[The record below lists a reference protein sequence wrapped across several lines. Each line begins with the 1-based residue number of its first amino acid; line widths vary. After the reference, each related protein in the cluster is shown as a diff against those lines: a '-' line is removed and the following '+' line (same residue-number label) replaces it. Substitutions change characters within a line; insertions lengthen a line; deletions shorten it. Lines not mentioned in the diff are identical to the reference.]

1 MKSPLRQIRER
12 KGQTIVEVS
21 RAVGT
26 DPGNLSRIESG
37 KQKASTELAEKLA
50 RHFDHEIGELE
61 ILYPHRYAAP
71 TVADIANPESQP
83 Q

>member
-21 RAVGT
+21 RAVQT
-26 DPGNLSRIESG
+26 DPGNLSRIENA
-37 KQKASTELAEKLA
+37 KQNASPELAEKLVK
-50 RHFDHEIGELE
+50 HFDGEISEVE
-61 ILYPHRYAAP
+61 ILYPLRYMAMLPDAKH
-71 TVADIANPESQP
+71 PESQP

>member
-21 RAVGT
+21 RAVSI
-26 DPGNLSRIESG
+26 DPGNLSRVENG

-50 RHFDHEIGELE
+50 QHFDNEISEMQ
-61 ILYPHRYAAP
+61 ILYPDRFMPPDVGAP
-71 TVADIANPESQP
+71 NSPADQ
-83 Q
+83 

>member
-21 RAVGT
+21 RAVQT
-26 DPGNLSRIESG
+26 DPGNLSRIENA
-37 KQKASTELAEKLA
+37 KQNASPELAEKLVK
-50 RHFDHEIGELE
+50 HFAGEISEVE
-61 ILYPHRYAAP
+61 ILYPQRYMANAVDAAQ
-71 TVADIANPESQP
+71 TESQP

>member
-21 RAVGT
+21 RAVQT
-26 DPGNLSRIESG
+26 DPGNLSRIENA
-37 KQKASTELAEKLA
+37 KQNASPELAEKLVK
-50 RHFDHEIGELE
+50 HFDGEISEVE
-61 ILYPHRYAAP
+61 ILYPLRYMATLP
-71 TVADIANPESQP
+71 GTPRPESQP